1 MENGKFM
8 EFIYF
13 HSFKISVNFIDQLVT
28 DLSKPVLKSLALSG
42 NGSMM
47 IVIFRY
53 TMEERLN

>member
-1 MENGKFM
+1 MDNGKFM

-13 HSFKISVNFIDQLVT
+13 RSFKISVNFTDQLVT
-28 DLSKPVLKSLALSG
+28 DLSEPVLKSLALSW

-53 TMEERLN
+53 TMEERNN